1 MPYELVLLKNI
12 HDPRVKEIERY
23 IELGGYQAAEK
34 VVKQLT
40 PAAVIETT
48 RASGLRGRGDAGFP
62 TGMKWG
68 FVQKDT
74 GKPIYL
80 CCNAD
85 ESEPGT
91 CNSQS
96 NSQFEIRNHVTVS
109 AREAAAFALR
119 PQTEILAV
127 RGSRHRTVYS
137 LNVRSGKAKSLCVRI
152 GQSPFLA
159 HL

>member
-1 MPYELVLLKNI
+1 VPYELVLLKNI

-48 RASGLRGRGDAGFP
+48 RASGLRGRGGAGFP

-74 GKPIYL
+74 GKPTYL

-85 ESEPGT
+85 ESEP
-91 CNSQS
+91 
-96 NSQFEIRNHVTVS
+96 
-109 AREAAAFALR
+109 
-119 PQTEILAV
+119 
-127 RGSRHRTVYS
+127 
-137 LNVRSGKAKSLCVRI
+137 
-152 GQSPFLA
+152 
-159 HL
+159 